1 MQNHRRVQLAI
12 AVGGA
17 AGAYARILVDQVV
30 GRRAAAGRGRRSLS
44 MWPAASCWATSRCAC
59 WSGCRVH
66 VPPAA
71 ARHRLLRRVHDVL
84 DGAARAARN
93 APPRRCG
100 DGARLCAGV
109 HRLRLRSAHGGCVDR
124 PARGGDRMSIA
135 AWAWPVIAVAGAV
148 GALCR
153 FTLDGA
159 VEARSPYRF
168 PFGTLCVNLLGA
180 AILGV
185 LLRPGRGRQHLP
197 ADRLC
202 RHRHVHHLLDAR
214 PRDRAAAG
222 GWVAPAAC
230 ANLLGSM
237 GLGIVFVTLGWL
249 LGRAL

>member
-1 MQNHRRVQLAI
+1 
-12 AVGGA
+12 
-17 AGAYARILVDQVV
+17 
-30 GRRAAAGRGRRSLS
+30 
-44 MWPAASCWATSRCAC
+44 
-59 WSGCRVH
+59 
-66 VPPAA
+66 
-71 ARHRLLRRVHDVL
+71 
-84 DGAARAARN
+84 
-93 APPRRCG
+93 
-100 DGARLCAGV
+100 
-109 HRLRLRSAHGGCVDR
+109 
-124 PARGGDRMSIA
+124 MSIA

-185 LLRPGRGRQHLP
+185 LYGLGTGGSTSLLI
-197 ADRLC
+197 ASAGIGTFTTFSTLVLETERLLEDGS
-202 RHRHVHHLLDAR
+202 RRL
-214 PRDRAAAG
+214 
-222 GWVAPAAC
+222 AC